1 MNTATRK
8 AFRACLPG
16 DRNSCINCAD
26 YSECPLAV
34 CGGTKGSWVC
44 DGCSALETNVGY
56 AIDAAW
62 NWFHTGY
69 MNNFI
74 SKDPE
79 TKLLNLNW

>member
-1 MNTATRK
+1 MNTATRR

-26 YSECPLAV
+26 YCA
-34 CGGTKGSWVC
+34 GY
-44 DGCSALETNVGY
+44 SALETNVGY